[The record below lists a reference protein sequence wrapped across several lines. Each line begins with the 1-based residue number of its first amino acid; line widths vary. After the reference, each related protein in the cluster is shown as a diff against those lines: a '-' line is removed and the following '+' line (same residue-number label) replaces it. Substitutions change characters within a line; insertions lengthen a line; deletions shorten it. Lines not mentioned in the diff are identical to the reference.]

1 MANEDRQQ
9 SKPEEK
15 TLQEDNCSDCFTH
28 QYLSA
33 ASSMNKSCIETSN
46 ASTFREFLPSREEV
60 KNNLSLLFEVLRRL
74 VLFMKLKPWG
84 NNREVRITG

>member
-9 SKPEEK
+9 SKPEENNN
-15 TLQEDNCSDCFTH
+15 LQEDNCSDCFTH

-33 ASSMNKSCIETSN
+33 ASSMNKSSIETSN

-60 KNNLSLLFEVLRRL
+60 KNQSF
-74 VLFMKLKPWG
+74 
-84 NNREVRITG
+84 IAI